1 MDVPTTTNR
10 GDTVSTNLNHTSY
23 ERAQRTNDV
32 LIVSS
37 FALWA
42 MLIGFLPVV
51 AFRLLGA

>member
-1 MDVPTTTNR
+1 MSPQRQNR
-10 GDTVSTNLNHTSY
+10 GDTVSTNPNHTSY
-23 ERAQRTNDV
+23 ERAQRTSDV

-42 MLIGFLPVV
+42 MLIGFLPVA